1 MSIRDQFIRDKNKK
15 KKWSMLTAYD
25 APTARLLEKSGIDL
39 ILVGDSLGMVL
50 LGYSSTA
57 EVTMDEMI
65 HHAKAVRRGAPNS
78 FIIGDL
84 PLKGVRM
91 GPKQALDSA
100 RRFTQEA
107 GMNAVKLEWSK
118 EAIKTAE
125 LLIRH
130 HIPVM
135 GHIGLTPQSV
145 KRNAGFRVQGQD
157 AKSAL
162 RILENAKA
170 FENSGV
176 FSVVLE
182 CVPSPVGKAIT
193 KNLCIPTIGIGAG
206 PDCDG
211 QVLVFHD
218 LVGIFNEFTPR
229 FVKRYADLDA
239 RMHQA
244 VLKFRRDVLG
254 GAFPK
259 KNHSFSMNK
268 EEKKLFLKTLK

>member
-1 MSIRDQFIRDKNKK
+1 MSIRDQFIQDKNKK

-25 APTARLLEKSGIDL
+25 TPTAGLLEKSGIDL

-84 PLKGVRM
+84 PLKGIRR
-91 GPKQALDSA
+91 GPEQALDSA
-100 RRFTQEA
+100 RRFSQEA
-107 GMNAVKLEWSK
+107 GMNAIKLEWSK
-118 EAIKTAE
+118 DSVRTAQ

-145 KRNAGFRVQGQD
+145 KKNTGFRVQGQD

-162 RILENAKA
+162 NIFKNAMA
-170 FENSGV
+170 FERSGV

-193 KNLCIPTIGIGAG
+193 QNLRVPTLGIGAG
-206 PDCDG
+206 PNCDG

-218 LVGIFNEFTPR
+218 LVGIFTKFHPK
-229 FVKRYADLDA
+229 FVKRYADLGKQMKA
-239 RMHQA
+239 A
-244 VLKFRRDVLG
+244 VQKFRQDVIAG
-254 GAFPK
+254 QFPK
-259 KNHSFSMNK
+259 KSHSFAMK
-268 EEKKLFLKTLK
+268 QEEEKIFLRSLR

>member
-1 MSIRDQFIRDKNKK
+1 
-15 KKWSMLTAYD
+15 MLTAYD
-25 APTARLLEKSGIDL
+25 APTAGLLEKSGIDL

-50 LGYSSTA
+50 LGYSSTV

-84 PLKGVRM
+84 PLKGIEE
-91 GPKQALDSA
+91 GPEQALVSA

-107 GMNAVKLEWSK
+107 EMNAVKLEWSRD
-118 EAIKTAE
+118 AVKTAQ

-145 KRNAGFRVQGQD
+145 KKNAGFRVQGQD

-162 RILENAKA
+162 NIFENAKA
-170 FENSGV
+170 FERSEV

-193 KNLCIPTIGIGAG
+193 QNLCVPTIGIGAG

-218 LVGIFNEFTPR
+218 LVGIFNKFTPR
-229 FVKRYADLDA
+229 FVKRYADLDGQ
-239 RMHQA
+239 MNQA
-244 VLKFRRDVLG
+244 VLKFRRDVLTG
-254 GAFPK
+254 GFPK

-268 EEKKLFLKTLK
+268 EEEKLFLKTLTDQRISR